1 MGKSKRYSL
10 RGGKYKS
17 RKIRK
22 SNKQRK
28 SRNIKRTRKIN
39 NKRKGGV
46 FGMGFNKNLSNR
58 SNWNEIV
65 NTVTDPKN
73 VDKTF
78 SMTLIEPS
86 NNPKEFKGFILEP
99 YTILYTGEIGSEYEL
114 LTVEKLGKDFAELKK
129 THPNEILI
137 EELKNLQ
144 QQRKIITLQNKI
156 NNNDKLWL
164 LEPENNNV
172 IDVYYLYHGGIKK
185 YKLYLKSKLNRSQS
199 VGDLVQDMSVEQIE
213 KRNTY

>member
-1 MGKSKRYSL
+1 MAKSKRYSL

-46 FGMGFNKNLSNR
+46 FGMGFNKDLSKR

-78 SMTLIEPS
+78 SMELNCHTNYPIKL
-86 NNPKEFKGFILEP
+86 KEFILEP
-99 YTILYTGEIGSEYEL
+99 EPGTMLHTKEIGTDYKL
-114 LTVEKLGKDFAELKK
+114 MTVKQIGL
-129 THPNEILI
+129 N
-137 EELKNLQ
+137 EELKNFNLTSLSDE
-144 QQRKIITLQNKI
+144 KEVIKLQNK
-156 NNNDKLWL
+156 NNNFEKLWL
-164 LEPENNNV
+164 LENENGNV
-172 IDVYYLYHGGIKK
+172 IVYYLYHTGIIR
-185 YKLYLKSKLNRSQS
+185 YNLCLKSKLNRSQS

>member
-1 MGKSKRYSL
+1 MAKSKRYSL

-46 FGMGFNKNLSNR
+46 FGMGFNKDLSKR

-78 SMTLIEPS
+78 SMELNCET
-86 NNPKEFKGFILEP
+86 NNPIKLKGFILEP
-99 YTILYTGEIGSEYEL
+99 ETMLEDLTFRKDIFKLMTVKQIGL
-114 LTVEKLGKDFAELKK
+114 
-129 THPNEILI
+129 N
-137 EELKNLQ
+137 EELENFNLSSLPDE
-144 QQRKIITLQNKI
+144 KEVIKLQNK
-156 NNNDKLWL
+156 NNNFEKLWL
-164 LEPENNNV
+164 LENENGNV
-172 IDVYYLYHGGIKK
+172 IVYYLNNRGIIE
-185 YKLYLKSKLNRSQS
+185 YNLCLKSKLNRSQS
-199 VGDLVQDMSVEQIE
+199 VGDLVEDMSEKQIME
-213 KRNTY
+213 RHTY